1 MAAAAQELA
10 RTALERRCLDEVRRA
25 SDDVDGP
32 MERHGT
38 RCFLLIERL
47 AARRGADIDR
57 EVALCAAFVHDIG
70 IYPSVSRGGVYTDE
84 SGELA
89 AQMFA
94 EVGAPLERARLCAD
108 ACAYHHARRPQW
120 ERGTEVELLRLAD
133 QIEVSGGLRRNGLSR
148 EEIRATFA
156 AVPRTGFYRE
166 IGRLLL
172 RALRDRPATLPRIFK
187 RESRRRSGL

>member
-94 EVGAPLERARLCAD
+94 EVGAARTSAALRRRLRLPPRAPPTVGAGHGGRAP
-108 ACAYHHARRPQW
+108 AARRPDRG
-120 ERGTEVELLRLAD
+120 ER
-133 QIEVSGGLRRNGLSR
+133 
-148 EEIRATFA
+148 
-156 AVPRTGFYRE
+156 
-166 IGRLLL
+166 
-172 RALRDRPATLPRIFK
+172 RPQAERPQP
-187 RESRRRSGL
+187 